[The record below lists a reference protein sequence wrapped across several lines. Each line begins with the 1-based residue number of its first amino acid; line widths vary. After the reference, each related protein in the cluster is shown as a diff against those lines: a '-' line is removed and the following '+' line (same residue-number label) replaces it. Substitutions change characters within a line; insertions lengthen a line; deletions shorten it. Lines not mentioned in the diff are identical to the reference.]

1 VRFVKICAALLCLLL
16 LAGCAAF
23 PGDELSSRPF
33 HAPEREQQHRPNV
46 LVEFNFYRG
55 DVQEAKDATSI
66 AVAREGLK
74 PRLRETLERSK
85 LFARITLVP
94 EPGRPDDA
102 LLRLKLYNSTSYAA
116 AIASGLITGATFFL
130 VPGTAKDDY
139 VLTAEW
145 LAPGGSSPIRVR
157 NASSVRTWMG
167 VWFLPLAASHQAG
180 TAIEETFTRQV
191 NEALRQLQAA
201 GAFADRSSPQGNG
214 ETRAS
219 VTP

>member
-1 VRFVKICAALLCLLL
+1 MKTFAALLCLLL

-23 PGDELSSRPF
+23 PGDELSSQPFRAPLSEQPQRPK
-33 HAPEREQQHRPNV
+33 V

-55 DVQEAKDATSI
+55 TVEDAKDATSI

-74 PRLRETLERSK
+74 PRLREVLERSN
-85 LFARITLVP
+85 LLDRITLVP

-145 LAPGGSSPIRVR
+145 IAPGSGPSTRVR

-180 TAIEETFTRQV
+180 TAIEETFARQV
-191 NEALRQLQAA
+191 NDALRQLQSA

-214 ETRAS
+214 ETPAP

>member
-1 VRFVKICAALLCLLL
+1 MKTFAALLCLLL

-23 PGDELSSRPF
+23 PGDELPSQPF
-33 HAPEREQQHRPNV
+33 RAPASEQQQRPNV

-55 DVQEAKDATSI
+55 EVEDAKEATSI

-74 PRLRETLERSK
+74 PRLRQVLEHSQ
-85 LFARITLVP
+85 LFNRITLVP

-130 VPGTAKDDY
+130 VPGTARDDY

-180 TAIEETFTRQV
+180 TAIEDTFARQV

-201 GAFADRSSPQGNG
+201 GVFADHSSPQGNG
-214 ETRAS
+214 ETPAP

>member
-1 VRFVKICAALLCLLL
+1 MKNLAALLCLLL

-23 PGDELSSRPF
+23 PGDELSSQPF
-33 HAPEREQQHRPNV
+33 RAPASEQQHRPNV

-55 DVQEAKDATSI
+55 EAQDKDATSI

-74 PRLRETLERSK
+74 PTLRQVLERSG
-85 LFARITLVP
+85 LFDRITLVP
-94 EPGRPDDA
+94 AIGQPDDA

-145 LAPGGSSPIRVR
+145 LPPASQTPLRAK
-157 NASSVRTWMG
+157 NAASVRTWMG
-167 VWFLPLAASHQAG
+167 IWFLPLAASHSAG
-180 TAIEETFTRQV
+180 TAIEETFRRQV
-191 NEALRQLQAA
+191 NDVLKQLQAD
-201 GAFADRSSPQGNG
+201 GAFADRSSAQGNG
-214 ETRAS
+214 ETPAQ

>member
-1 VRFVKICAALLCLLL
+1 MKNLAALLCLLL

-23 PGDELSSRPF
+23 PGDELSSQPF
-33 HAPEREQQHRPNV
+33 RAPASEQQHRPNV

-55 DVQEAKDATSI
+55 EAQDKDATSI

-74 PRLRETLERSK
+74 PTLRQVLERSG
-85 LFARITLVP
+85 LFDRITLVP
-94 EPGRPDDA
+94 AIGQPDDA

-145 LAPGGSSPIRVR
+145 LPPASQTPLRAK
-157 NASSVRTWMG
+157 NAASVRTWMG
-167 VWFLPLAASHQAG
+167 IWFLPLAASHSAG
-180 TAIEETFTRQV
+180 TAIEETFRRQV
-191 NEALRQLQAA
+191 NDVLKQLQADS
-201 GAFADRSSPQGNG
+201 AFADRSSAQGNG
-214 ETRAS
+214 ETPAQ

>member
-1 VRFVKICAALLCLLL
+1 MKTFAALLFLLL

-23 PGDELSSRPF
+23 PGDELPSQPFRAPASERQQRPK
-33 HAPEREQQHRPNV
+33 V

-55 DVQEAKDATSI
+55 EVEDAKEATSI

-74 PRLRETLERSK
+74 PRLRQVLEHSQ
-85 LFARITLVP
+85 LFDRIILVP

-130 VPGTAKDDY
+130 VPGTARDDY

-145 LAPGGSSPIRVR
+145 LAPGGSTPTRVH

-180 TAIEETFTRQV
+180 TAIEDTFARQV

-201 GAFADRSSPQGNG
+201 GVFADHSSPQGNG
-214 ETRAS
+214 ETPAP